1 MQFFDNHSDQHRRHR
16 FITAFRPHRRSIQ
29 HNTGFLGQPTHK
41 TIRSIITL
49 VPGTPTHKTFDYQ
62 TSFWFLVNQFTKPS
76 KQHSGSWS
84 SDSRN
89 QGKHHQTTIVNN
101 SPSSTKTTFTTPLSR
116 IDAFVNSSFVRN
128 PTRTQGNHQASHDS
142 TTCSINSLHCITVAS
157 HLASLHLIHE
167 YHDDQ
172 LEQRQSIRDTSL
184 KASLR
189 QPTTDELFF
198 SIIKRLDI

>member
-1 MQFFDNHSDQHRRHR
+1 MESSFAIQTFNAVLRQPFGSTSPFTDSSLHS
-16 FITAFRPHRRSIQ
+16 
-29 HNTGFLGQPTHK
+29 
-41 TIRSIITL
+41 
-49 VPGTPTHKTFDYQ
+49 
-62 TSFWFLVNQFTKPS
+62 VNIDVQLTTT
-76 KQHSGSWS
+76 QVLLHSGSWS

-89 QGKHHQTTIVNN
+89 QEKHHPTTVIRN

-198 SIIKRLDI
+198 SIIK